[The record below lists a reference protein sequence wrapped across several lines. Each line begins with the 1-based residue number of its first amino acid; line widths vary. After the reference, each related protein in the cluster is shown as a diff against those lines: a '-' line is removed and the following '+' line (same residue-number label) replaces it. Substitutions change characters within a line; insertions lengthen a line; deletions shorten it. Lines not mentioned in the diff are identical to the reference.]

1 VRRPYDAGTECLLQI
16 LNDGPNRL
24 ARAQRPT
31 PARAAVRAG
40 RVRTAWIL
48 SVLVVMDIFTRR
60 IVGFGVESA
69 NVDGVSVCRMFNHAI
84 TGTNAIR
91 ADVLN
96 EWPPQLYNA

>member
-1 VRRPYDAGTECLLQI
+1 
-16 LNDGPNRL
+16 
-24 ARAQRPT
+24 
-31 PARAAVRAG
+31 
-40 RVRTAWIL
+40 
-48 SVLVVMDIFTRR
+48 MDLFTRR
-60 IVGFGVESA
+60 IVGLGVESA